1 MNKNVRRATLV
12 LALTPLLSLPSMAA
26 FAGVTSP
33 TVPAPS
39 IPTTTATQTT
49 QTVTPAPGASAS
61 ASAAQINGI
70 LTIGGTNTSANGS
83 GGSASADALDILG
96 TRVAGGSSSDP
107 SKPSKGQLIGTGSTP
122 AGDVEVAPWSAAVT
136 HNGSDSSADADAA
149 LAHAGLAG
157 LLEVWVL
164 HSHSHSDYSTDKSSG
179 SSSSDGAEVKGPNG
193 LDIKVLHAEASS
205 GHTGKSDLLV
215 VNGTEIGS
223 SDQTNGAC
231 KLDLDPV
238 IQLLCLQASGGTGS
252 NGVTTSGAEVVG
264 VTGVVP
270 GTTVVGAGTSGGT
283 SKTVV
288 TPAAPKPA
296 KKPAHHPATKPAS
309 GPLPH
314 TGPTLRLP
322 HTGTEIGLLAA
333 YGAALLGLG
342 AGIATAARRRRG
354 TAGAAA
360 AH

>member
-1 MNKNVRRATLV
+1 MNKNVRRATFV
-12 LALTPLLSLPSMAA
+12 LALTPLLSVPTMTA
-26 FAGVTSP
+26 FAGVAGP
-33 TVPAPS
+33 TIPAPS
-39 IPTTTATQTT
+39 VPKTTATQTT
-49 QTVTPAPGASAS
+49 TTVTPAPGASAS
-61 ASAAQINGI
+61 ASAAQVTGI
-70 LTIGGTNTSANGS
+70 LTIGGTSTSANGS

-96 TRVAGGSSSDP
+96 TRVAGGSTSDP

-122 AGDVEVAPWSAAVT
+122 AGDVEIAPWSASVT
-136 HNGSDSSADADAA
+136 HNGTDSSADADAA

-193 LDIKVLHAEASS
+193 TDIKVLHAEASS
-205 GHTGKSDLLV
+205 GHTGKSDLIV
-215 VNGTEIGS
+215 INGTEIGS
-223 SDQTNGAC
+223 SDQTKGAC

-238 IQLLCLQASGGTGS
+238 IQLLCLQASGGTSSTGI
-252 NGVTTSGAEVVG
+252 TTSGAEVVG
-264 VTGVVP
+264 ATGVIP

-288 TPAAPKPA
+288 TPSAPKPVH
-296 KKPAHHPATKPAS
+296 KPAHHPATKPAS

-314 TGPTLRLP
+314 TNGPSRLAF
-322 HTGTEIGLLAA
+322 TGGEIGLLAA

-342 AGIATAARRRRG
+342 AGIATAARRRRVHG
-354 TAGAAA
+354 FA
-360 AH
+360 

>member
-1 MNKNVRRATLV
+1 VNKNVRRATV
-12 LALTPLLSLPSMAA
+12 ILALTPLLSVPTMAA
-26 FAGVTSP
+26 YAGVTGP
-33 TVPAPS
+33 TITAPS
-39 IPTTTATQTT
+39 VPTSTTTTT
-49 QTVTPAPGASAS
+49 TVTPAPGASAS
-61 ASAAQINGI
+61 ASAAQVTGI
-70 LTIGGTNTSANGS
+70 LTVGGTSTSANGS

-96 TRVAGGSSSDP
+96 TRVAGGSTSDP
-107 SKPSKGQLIGTGSTP
+107 SKPSKGQLIGTGATP
-122 AGDVEVAPWSAAVT
+122 AGDVEIAPWSAAVT

-193 LDIKVLHAEASS
+193 IDIKVLHAEASS
-205 GHTGKSDLLV
+205 GHNGKSDLLV

-223 SDQTNGAC
+223 SDQANGAC

-238 IQLLCLQASGGTGS
+238 IQLLCLEANGGTSSTGI
-252 NGVTTSGAEVVG
+252 TTSGAEVVG
-264 VTGVVP
+264 VTGMVP

-283 SKTVV
+283 AKTVV
-288 TPAAPKPA
+288 TPTAPKPA

-314 TGPTLRLP
+314 TGPTLP
-322 HTGTEIGLLAA
+322 FTGAEVGLLAA
-333 YGAALLGLG
+333 YGAALVGLG
-342 AGIATAARRRRG
+342 AGIATAARRRRVHG
-354 TAGAAA
+354 FA
-360 AH
+360 

>member
-1 MNKNVRRATLV
+1 MNKNVRRATFV
-12 LALTPLLSLPSMAA
+12 LALTPLLSVPTMAA
-26 FAGVTSP
+26 YAGVAGP
-33 TVPAPS
+33 IAPAPGT
-39 IPTTTATQTT
+39 PTTTTTT
-49 QTVTPAPGASAS
+49 QTITPAPGASAS
-61 ASAAQINGI
+61 ASAVQITG
-70 LTIGGTNTSANGS
+70 LVTVGGTSTSANGS

-96 TRVAGGSSSDP
+96 TRVAGGSTGDP
-107 SKPSKGQLIGTGSTP
+107 SKPAKGQLIGTGSTP

-136 HNGSDSSADADAA
+136 HSGSDSSADADAA

-164 HSHSHSDYSTDKSSG
+164 HSHSHSDYSTDQSSG

-193 LDIKVLHAEASS
+193 TDIKVLHAEASS

-215 VNGTEIGS
+215 VDGTEIGS

-238 IQLLCLQASGGTGS
+238 IQLLCLQASGGTGAT
-252 NGVTTSGAEVVG
+252 GVTTSGADVVTA
-264 VTGVVP
+264 TGMVP

-283 SKTVV
+283 AKTVAV
-288 TPAAPKPA
+288 PSAPKPA

-314 TGPTLRLP
+314 TGPTLP
-322 HTGTEIGLLAA
+322 FTGTEIGLLAA
-333 YGAALLGLG
+333 YGAALLALG
-342 AGIATAARRRRG
+342 AGIATAGRRRG
-354 TAGAAA
+354 SAAA
-360 AH
+360 AVAR